1 MQKKAIIL
9 VSFGTTHI
17 DTREKTIDKL
27 FHDIEKEFPEYDVF
41 QSYTSHI
48 VRKRIFKNEG
58 IEYLN
63 PGDMIES
70 LVESGYEEIYVQP
83 SHVICGSEYNKIN
96 MYKKRFVDREFKLR
110 TGKPLLNNKTDFDNF
125 INHLKLSYSPEKEN
139 EITLFMAHGTD
150 SNAFTSYVTLSHLL
164 KDTNIYVRCVEGYPE
179 LNKSTINELKEKG
192 IKKIKLYPLML
203 VAGDHAKNDM
213 ASETPNSW
221 KTLLEQ
227 EGFEVEAI
235 VQGLGEDNKI
245 REIYI
250 NHLRNIIEKRSRCRH
265 AG

>member
-1 MQKKAIIL
+1 
-9 VSFGTTHI
+9 
-17 DTREKTIDKL
+17 
-27 FHDIEKEFPEYDVF
+27 
-41 QSYTSHI
+41 
-48 VRKRIFKNEG
+48 
-58 IEYLN
+58 
-63 PGDMIES
+63 
-70 LVESGYEEIYVQP
+70 
-83 SHVICGSEYNKIN
+83 
-96 MYKKRFVDREFKLR
+96 
-110 TGKPLLNNKTDFDNF
+110 
-125 INHLKLSYSPEKEN
+125 
-139 EITLFMAHGTD
+139 
-150 SNAFTSYVTLSHLL
+150 
-164 KDTNIYVRCVEGYPE
+164 
-179 LNKSTINELKEKG
+179 
-192 IKKIKLYPLML
+192 ML